1 MSVQVHSCLI
11 QGIEGKLLEIEADI
25 LSGLSAFT
33 IVGLGDQ
40 SVQESKERIR
50 SAIRSTTATYPTQ
63 KKIINLAPAS
73 LKKHGP
79 SFDLPI
85 AISLL
90 VASKQ
95 LDQNKLEKTL
105 LIGELALNG
114 QLRPVR
120 NSLSIAI
127 FARDNGW
134 EKLILPAENFQEA
147 SLVKGMDL
155 LPFNSLQ
162 QILDYLI
169 GNIDAPTLTR
179 EIPISSSKN
188 DSYYSAI
195 QGQQEAKRALQI
207 AAAGGHH
214 LLMYGP
220 PGVGKTM
227 LAKALPELLPDLSI
241 EELFETIRIHS
252 AADQPTEKLI
262 QGQRPFRQMH
272 QSSSLNSLIG
282 GGNPIKPGEISLA
295 HRGVLFM
302 DEFPEFPRIILE
314 SLRQP
319 LEDRQIHLSRTGQ
332 QVSFP
337 ANFTLIAA
345 MNPCPCGF
353 YGDPEKDCLCSPA
366 QIQHYQQKLSGPILD
381 RLDLT
386 VSLPKVNLDLMKF
399 IPSAD
404 SFEQA
409 FQSIKIAK
417 ERQKGRFQ
425 NSKFTQNSDLNSVYL
440 RQYLSLNS
448 KAQEYL
454 KIITD
459 RTLLSARAQTQLLRI
474 ALTIADLKDQDQI
487 TNLELA
493 EAYQFKS
500 SQIFQRI

>member
-1 MSVQVHSCLI
+1 MPVQVHSCLI

-50 SAIRSTTATYPTQ
+50 SAIRSTAVNYPTQ

-95 LDQNKLEKTL
+95 IDQAKLAQTL

-120 NSLSIAI
+120 NALSIAI
-127 FARDNGW
+127 FARKNGW

-147 SLVKGMDL
+147 SLVEGLEL
-155 LPFNSLQ
+155 LPFQNLQ
-162 QILDYLI
+162 QVIDYLI
-169 GNIDAPTLTR
+169 NQTAP
-179 EIPISSSKN
+179 PKISLQTAPPAQPTTN
-188 DSYYSAI
+188 YYSSI
-195 QGQQEAKRALQI
+195 QGQREAKRALQI

-227 LAKALPELLPDLSI
+227 LAKALPELLPELST

-252 AADQPTEKLI
+252 AADQSCEKLLQRI
-262 QGQRPFRQMH
+262 RPFRQMH
-272 QSSSLNSLIG
+272 QTSTLNSLIG

-295 HRGVLFM
+295 HHGVLFM
-302 DEFPEFPRIILE
+302 DEFPEFPRAILE

-332 QVSFP
+332 QVTFP
-337 ANFTLIAA
+337 ASFTLIAA

-353 YGDPEKDCLCSPA
+353 YGDPQKECLCTPL
-366 QIQHYQQKLSGPILD
+366 QIKNYRQKLSGPILD

-386 VSLPKVNLDLMKF
+386 VSLPKVNLDL
-399 IPSAD
+399 INSTNLDQPL
-404 SFEQA
+404 EQVQ
-409 FQSIKIAK
+409 QSINIAK
-417 ERQKGRFQ
+417 ERQRNRYRGQ
-425 NSKFTQNSDLNSVYL
+425 AIHQNSDLNSVHL
-440 RQYLSLNS
+440 RQHLSLNDQ
-448 KAQEYL
+448 ARDYL
-454 KIITD
+454 KIIGE

-474 ALTIADLKDQDQI
+474 ALTIADLKEQDQI
-487 TNLELA
+487 TNIELA
-493 EAYQFKS
+493 EAYQFKAIS
-500 SQIFQRI
+500 S